1 MTQAGHRVITAS
13 ELAPPV
19 GYAHAIAAAPG
30 RVVFLGGMTAQRQ
43 DGTIT
48 GETMVEQFELS
59 VRNLNVALRAA
70 GGRPDHLVSLQIFV
84 TDVEAYRTSLRP
96 LGHVWRS
103 QFGRHYPAMAVIGV
117 RELLDPAAKVE
128 LMGIAVVP

>member
-1 MTQAGHRVITAS
+1 MTPSEHRIVTAP
-13 ELAPPV
+13 ELAPAV
-19 GYAHAIAAAPG
+19 GYAHAVAAAPG

-96 LGHVWRS
+96 LGHGWRS
-103 QFGRHYPAMAVIGV
+103 QFGRQ
-117 RELLDPAAKVE
+117 
-128 LMGIAVVP
+128 

>member
-13 ELAPPV
+13 ELAPPM

-84 TDVEAYRTSLRP
+84 TDVEAYGTSFLP
-96 LGHVWRS
+96 LGLVGRS
-103 QFGRHYPAMAVIGV
+103 QFGRHYPAMALIGV
-117 RELLDPAAKVE
+117 GGRLDPPAQFA
-128 LMGIAVVP
+128 